1 MVLYEEKRTWGKIC
15 NQKKNDLKKV
25 KNIIVESEKPR
36 KHTKEKNVEAAIEQL
51 KKELSSLEI
60 ES

>member
-1 MVLYEEKRTWGKIC
+1 MQSKEERFE
-15 NQKKNDLKKV
+15 KV